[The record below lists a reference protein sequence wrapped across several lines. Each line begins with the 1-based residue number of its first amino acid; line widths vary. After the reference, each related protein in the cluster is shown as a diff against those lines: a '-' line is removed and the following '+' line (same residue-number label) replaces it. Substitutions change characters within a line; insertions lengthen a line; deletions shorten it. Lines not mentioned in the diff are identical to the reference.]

1 MVLWG
6 LRFPS
11 CHCFPF
17 ISVRGTHTQTAL
29 THTSCGTKAFR
40 WTVSELGAGG
50 AGRVLP
56 PHSGSR
62 APGSPQGRAGR
73 DGAMLGDSVSQG
85 GGGLNIGFLATSR
98 AASSPFQPAV
108 GLKG

>member
-17 ISVRGTHTQTAL
+17 ISVRGTHTHTTL

-40 WTVSELGAGG
+40 WTVSELGGWRGQTRAAPALWEPGSGAAHG
-50 AGRVLP
+50 AGQAGTVPCLGTQCHRVVE
-56 PHSGSR
+56 
-62 APGSPQGRAGR
+62 A
-73 DGAMLGDSVSQG
+73 
-85 GGGLNIGFLATSR
+85 
-98 AASSPFQPAV
+98 
-108 GLKG
+108 